1 MSSPARDE
9 LDAELMRTLA
19 EGDDLALNR
28 LMDAWSQPLISY
40 LMRLTGSHATACDLS
55 QESFVRVHRHRFEY
69 RASQK
74 FATWLFAIATN
85 LARNHA
91 RWRCRH
97 PEALTE
103 PENLRE
109 LQVASTHAS
118 PDEQAA
124 ANERLAAVQKAV
136 SELPHDMRE
145 VLILSTWHGL
155 SHAEIAR
162 VQSTTEKAVEVRL
175 YRARKLLRELLGDM
189 LKMGEV

>member
-28 LMDAWSQPLISY
+28 LIDAWSQPLISY
-40 LMRLTGSHATACDLS
+40 LMRLTGSHATACDLA
-55 QESFVRVHRHRFEY
+55 QESFVRVHRHRLEF
-69 RASQK
+69 RPSQK
-74 FATWLFAIATN
+74 FSTWLFAIATN

-91 RWRCRH
+91 RWRSRH

-109 LQVASTHAS
+109 LPVASTHAT
-118 PDEQAA
+118 PDQQAA

-136 SELPHDMRE
+136 SELPHDLRE

-162 VQSTTEKAVEVRL
+162 VQDTTEKAVEVRL
-175 YRARKLLRELLGDM
+175 YRARKLLREMLGEHLM
-189 LKMGEV
+189 A

>member
-40 LMRLTGSHATACDLS
+40 LMRLTGSHATASDLA
-55 QESFVRVHRHRFEY
+55 QESFVRVHRHRLEY
-69 RASQK
+69 RTSQK
-74 FATWLFAIATN
+74 FSTWLFAIATN

-91 RWRCRH
+91 RWRSRH

-103 PENLRE
+103 PECLRE
-109 LQVASTHAS
+109 LPVAGSSAS
-118 PDEQAA
+118 PDQQAA
-124 ANERLAAVQKAV
+124 TNERLAAVQKAV

-145 VLILSTWHGL
+145 VLILSTWHGM

-175 YRARKLLRELLGDM
+175 YRARKLLREMLGEH
-189 LKMGEV
+189 LAE

>member
-19 EGDDLALNR
+19 EGDDLALNC

-40 LMRLTGSHATACDLS
+40 LMRLTGNHATACDLA
-55 QESFVRVHRHRFEY
+55 QESFVRVHRHRLEY
-69 RASQK
+69 RTSQK
-74 FATWLFAIATN
+74 FSTWLFAVATN

-91 RWRCRH
+91 RWRSRH

-103 PENLRE
+103 PEKLRE
-109 LQVASTHAS
+109 LPVAGSRDS
-118 PDEQAA
+118 PDERAA
-124 ANERLAAVQKAV
+124 ANERLAALQKAIG
-136 SELPHDMRE
+136 ELPHDLRE

-162 VQSTTEKAVEVRL
+162 VQDTTEKAVEVRL
-175 YRARKLLRELLGDM
+175 YRARKLLREMLGEH
-189 LKMGEV
+189 LAP

>member
-40 LMRLTGSHATACDLS
+40 LMRLTGSHATACDLA
-55 QESFVRVHRHRFEY
+55 QESFVRVHRHRLEY
-69 RASQK
+69 RPSQK
-74 FATWLFAIATN
+74 FSTWLFAIATN

-91 RWRCRH
+91 RWRSRH

-109 LQVASTHAS
+109 LPVASSHAA

-124 ANERLAAVQKAV
+124 ANERIAAVQQAV
-136 SELPHDMRE
+136 SELPHDLRE
-145 VLILSTWHGL
+145 VLILSTWHGM

-162 VQSTTEKAVEVRL
+162 VQDTTEKAVEVRL
-175 YRARKLLRELLGDM
+175 YRARKLLREMLGEH
-189 LKMGEV
+189 LKE

>member
-19 EGDDLALNR
+19 EGDELALNH

-40 LMRLTGSHATACDLS
+40 LMRLTGSHATACDLA
-55 QESFVRVHRHRFEY
+55 QESFVRVHRHRLEY
-69 RASQK
+69 RPSQK
-74 FATWLFAIATN
+74 FSTWLFAIATN

-91 RWRCRH
+91 RWRSRH

-103 PENLRE
+103 PEKLRE
-109 LQVASTHAS
+109 LPVAGSSTS
-118 PDEQAA
+118 PDQQAV
-124 ANERLAAVQKAV
+124 ANERLAAVQQAL
-136 SELPHDMRE
+136 SELPHDLRE

-162 VQSTTEKAVEVRL
+162 VQDTTEKAVEVRL
-175 YRARKLLRELLGDM
+175 YRARKLLREMLGEH
-189 LKMGEV
+189 LKA

>member
-19 EGDDLALNR
+19 EGDELALNH

-40 LMRLTGSHATACDLS
+40 LMRLTGSHATACDLA
-55 QESFVRVHRHRFEY
+55 QESFVRVHRHRLEY
-69 RASQK
+69 RPSQK
-74 FATWLFAIATN
+74 FSTWLFAIATN

-91 RWRCRH
+91 RWRSRH

-103 PENLRE
+103 PEKLRE
-109 LQVASTHAS
+109 LPVAGSSTS
-118 PDEQAA
+118 PDQQAV
-124 ANERLAAVQKAV
+124 ANERLAAVQQAV
-136 SELPHDMRE
+136 SELPHDLRE

-162 VQSTTEKAVEVRL
+162 VQDTTEKAVEVRL
-175 YRARKLLRELLGDM
+175 YRARKLLREMLGEH
-189 LKMGEV
+189 LKA

>member
-19 EGDDLALNR
+19 EGEDLALNR

-40 LMRLTGSHATACDLS
+40 LMRLTGSHATACDLA
-55 QESFVRVHRHRFEY
+55 QETFVRVHRHRFEY
-69 RASQK
+69 RTSQK
-74 FATWLFAIATN
+74 FSTWLFAIATN

-91 RWRCRH
+91 RWRSRH

-109 LQVASTHAS
+109 LPVASTHAT

-145 VLILSTWHGL
+145 VLILSTWHGM

-175 YRARKLLRELLGDM
+175 YRARKLLREMLGEC
-189 LKMGEV
+189 LAK

>member
-40 LMRLTGSHATACDLS
+40 LMRLTGSHATACDLA
-55 QESFVRVHRHRFEY
+55 QESFVRVHRHRLEY
-69 RASQK
+69 RPSQK
-74 FATWLFAIATN
+74 FSTWLFAIATN

-91 RWRCRH
+91 RWRSRH

-103 PENLRE
+103 PESLRE
-109 LQVASTHAS
+109 LPVASSHAT

-145 VLILSTWHGL
+145 VLILSTWHGM

-175 YRARKLLRELLGDM
+175 YRARKLLREMLGEH
-189 LKMGEV
+189 LPR

>member
-40 LMRLTGSHATACDLS
+40 LMRLTGSHATACDLA
-55 QESFVRVHRHRFEY
+55 QESFVRVHRHRLQY
-69 RASQK
+69 QASQK
-74 FATWLFAIATN
+74 FSTWLFAIATN

-91 RWRCRH
+91 RWRSRH

-109 LQVASTHAS
+109 LPVASSRAS

-145 VLILSTWHGL
+145 VLILSTWHGM

-162 VQSTTEKAVEVRL
+162 VQDTTEKAVEVRL
-175 YRARKLLRELLGDM
+175 YRARKLLREMLGEH
-189 LKMGEV
+189 LKE